1 MGILYKADSCSVTGT
16 GASCVYPLLGAKLN
30 GWRFLATEIDEEA
43 VRFASE
49 NVSRNGLSDRITG
62 MVSVVTQFHTYR
74 IAGNFRWRNFCE
86 LVKIRFLRIAR
97 FCSTKGRHAPNF
109 AEKTFAYSHKTA
121 KFAKFSPSKVF
132 CYTVSPRAFFSLPRT
147 GRAHQS

>member
-1 MGILYKADSCSVTGT
+1 MGILDKADSCSVTGT

-74 IAGNFRWRNFCE
+74 IAGNFRWRNFCK
-86 LVKIRFLRIAR
+86 LVKIQFLQRKLSWIAH
-97 FCSTKGRHAPNF
+97 FCSAEGRHAPNF
-109 AEKTFAYSHKTA
+109 VEKTFAYSHKTA
-121 KFAKFSPSKVF
+121 KFVKVF
-132 CYTVSPRAFFSLPRT
+132 ESFPLYGMSC
-147 GRAHQS
+147 

>member
-74 IAGNFRWRNFCE
+74 IVGNFRWRNFCK
-86 LVKIRFLRIAR
+86 LVKIRFSRRKLSRIVC
-97 FCSTKGRHAPNF
+97 FCSAKGCHAPDF

-121 KFAKFSPSKVF
+121 KFAKVF
-132 CYTVSPRAFFSLPRT
+132 ESFPLYGMSC
-147 GRAHQS
+147 